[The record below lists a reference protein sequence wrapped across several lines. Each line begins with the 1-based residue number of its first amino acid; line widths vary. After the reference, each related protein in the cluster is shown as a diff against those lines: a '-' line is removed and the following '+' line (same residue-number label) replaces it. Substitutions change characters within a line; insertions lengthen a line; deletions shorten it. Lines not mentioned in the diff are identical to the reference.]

1 MGYSWEPGALSHC
14 VKNRK
19 DGDRSGLLPPANPLN
34 NPGMSPR
41 HVSLARSDQKGVALR
56 HLNDLNND
64 RFPQHFPL
72 TTRSVE

>member
-1 MGYSWEPGALSHC
+1 MGYSWEPDPLSHI
-14 VKNRK
+14 
-19 DGDRSGLLPPANPLN
+19 DGDRSSLLPQANPLH

-56 HLNDLNND
+56 HLNDLNNIND

-72 TTRSVE
+72 ITRSVE